1 MYLNQKH
8 KEKSMDWKN
17 TILRKMTVV
26 IFGGVL
32 LSPFVT
38 NANDVAGHGS
48 QAIGNGG
55 AGNHMVIS
63 DQFNDDLDMT
73 NIVMD
78 GDHMSG
84 NSLHT
89 NNGNGY
95 MAETTKTVI
104 TIGNS
109 GSRSSK
115 TNGNQTWDD
124 NHQNG
129 YSTTPTDGSYGH
141 NSRSNGTAN
150 YHSSGS
156 GMGGMH

>member
-1 MYLNQKH
+1 
-8 KEKSMDWKN
+8 
-17 TILRKMTVV
+17 
-26 IFGGVL
+26 
-32 LSPFVT
+32 
-38 NANDVAGHGS
+38 
-48 QAIGNGG
+48 
-55 AGNHMVIS
+55 MVIS

-84 NSLHT
+84 ISLHA

-104 TIGNS
+104 NMENS
-109 GSRSSK
+109 GSRNST
-115 TNGNQTWDD
+115 TNGGQTWDD
-124 NHQNG
+124 HHENDHG
-129 YSTTPTDGSYGH
+129 YSTAPTGGSYSHSG
-141 NSRSNGTAN
+141 RLNGTTG